1 MKKGRFYSEIF
12 SSDIQEILSHFL
24 NESIQSVH
32 QICEQ
37 YGPAEEDVRRYD
49 VYYIT
54 TPTCRRILKRAGERE
69 ILNYETFL
77 AERQLPV
84 PFYYGK
90 WVDENSVIWI
100 MLEAVPGE
108 DLRNITDSLALSAAD
123 SLAQIQNAFWQNVD
137 DDRFD
142 VYWNRIL
149 RRASFVQDDPLLGKA
164 YQLFLNRQQTCPRT
178 LSNGDFIPF
187 NALQSPHGVI
197 ITDWGFGGGMPYS
210 LDIARFTAH
219 ASETEGPFPFHMTD
233 SQKKLFVDRVYDQLI
248 NPPDYKQYLKDIQL
262 AVLNEYIEFMEAD
275 EDETGWY
282 RDRAFRLA
290 TEIIKNKEVDP
301 Y

>member
-37 YGPAEEDVRRYD
+37 YGPAEEDVRCYD

-77 AERQLPV
+77 AERKLPV

-100 MLEAVPGE
+100 MLESPDLAITEAAVGAGVTT
-108 DLRNITDSLALSAAD
+108 L
-123 SLAQIQNAFWQNVD
+123 
-137 DDRFD
+137 
-142 VYWNRIL
+142 
-149 RRASFVQDDPLLGKA
+149 
-164 YQLFLNRQQTCPRT
+164 LFLVT
-178 LSNGDFIPF
+178 LKKI
-187 NALQSPHGVI
+187 
-197 ITDWGFGGGMPYS
+197 
-210 LDIARFTAH
+210 H
-219 ASETEGPFPFHMTD
+219 A
-233 SQKKLFVDRVYDQLI
+233 
-248 NPPDYKQYLKDIQL
+248 
-262 AVLNEYIEFMEAD
+262 
-275 EDETGWY
+275 
-282 RDRAFRLA
+282 
-290 TEIIKNKEVDP
+290 IIKKDEGEEEKHE
-301 Y
+301 